1 MFQVLR
7 IQPDTLPGGSMGQ
20 EVRMAERLRKLHFAA
35 REAKEKE
42 RTYFDD
48 IRKGAKR
55 AARVHELRRLEGHLL
70 EGVQRAFRTHILESR
85 QKLLDKLK
93 LEATPS

>member
-7 IQPDTLPGGSMGQ
+7 IQPDTLPGASMG
-20 EVRMAERLRKLHFAA
+20 EDLRKAERLRKLHFTA

-55 AARVHELRRLEGHLL
+55 AARIHELRRLEGHLL
-70 EGVQRAFRTHILESR
+70 EGVQQPFRGHVLQSR